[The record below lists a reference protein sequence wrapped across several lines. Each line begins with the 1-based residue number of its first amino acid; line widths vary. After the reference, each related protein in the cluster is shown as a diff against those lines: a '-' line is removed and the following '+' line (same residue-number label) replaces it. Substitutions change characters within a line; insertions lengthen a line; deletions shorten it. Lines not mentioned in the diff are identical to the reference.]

1 MSFSDCPLVV
11 LDQIFGQLEVAEL
24 RAISL
29 TCKSLH
35 PCANCFLYRKADD
48 FVTEQDK
55 KWHPWFPRAYLR
67 NVPPKFDGSRD
78 LISPV
83 WSGSVVDLPVSK
95 IQHLKEQSQY
105 FWRG

>member
-11 LDQIFGQLEVAEL
+11 LDQIFGQLEVVEL

-35 PCANCFLYRKADD
+35 PCANRFLYRKADD

-55 KWHPWFPRAYLR
+55 KWHPWFPDSTYHRRPLILLERSLAENPQNAVYIRSFTATSLSR
-67 NVPPKFDGSRD
+67 LEHVWNVIP
-78 LISPV
+78 L
-83 WSGSVVDLPVSK
+83 
-95 IQHLKEQSQY
+95 
-105 FWRG
+105 